1 MSIKV
6 SICIPSYNRAKY
18 LGRCLRSIIDQ
29 SFPRKNYEIILID
42 DCSKDDTSS
51 IVKAFEDEIVLL
63 KNKKRLGLPK
73 SLNKAINIAKG
84 KYFLRLDSDDYVNK
98 DFIDFLFKFIEYN
111 KEFNAASCDYYVVDE
126 SEKVIK
132 KMNCERYPIGCGIIF
147 RIDDLKRVGKYNENI
162 KIFEDK
168 DIIKKLKRKKFKMI
182 RVAIPLYRYRK
193 HKSNLTKNKNDIF

>member
-29 SFPRKNYEIILID
+29 SFPRKYYEIILVD
-42 DCSKDDTSS
+42 DGSTDDTSS
-51 IVKAFEDEIVLL
+51 IVKAFQDEIIFI

-73 SLNKAINIAKG
+73 SLNKGINISKG

-98 DFIDFLFKFIEYN
+98 DFIYFLYKFIEHN
-111 KEFNAASCDYYVVDE
+111 KEYNAASCDYFVVDNL
-126 SEKVIK
+126 EKVIK
-132 KMNCERYPIGCGIIF
+132 KVNCEKFPIGCGIIF
-147 RIDDLKRVGKYNENI
+147 KTDDLKKVGKYNEKI

-168 DIIKKLKRKKFKMI
+168 DLIEKLKKINFKII

-193 HKSNLTKNKNDIF
+193 HSSNLTKNKNDIL